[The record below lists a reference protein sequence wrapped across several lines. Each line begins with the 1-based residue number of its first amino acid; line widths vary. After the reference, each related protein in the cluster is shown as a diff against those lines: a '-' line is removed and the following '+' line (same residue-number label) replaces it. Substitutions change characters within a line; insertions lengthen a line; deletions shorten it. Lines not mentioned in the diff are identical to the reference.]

1 MLSSSPPLP
10 LPLPLLFII
19 TSMLAFLF
27 VDLLYDS
34 QQPSFAGASGD
45 GAEDSASMVSV
56 VVLVATM
63 MIVREKAKVSSN
75 LLSNLRLA
83 GNKNVKK
90 QP

>member
-1 MLSSSPPLP
+1 
-10 LPLPLLFII
+10 
-19 TSMLAFLF
+19 
-27 VDLLYDS
+27 
-34 QQPSFAGASGD
+34 
-45 GAEDSASMVSV
+45 MVSV